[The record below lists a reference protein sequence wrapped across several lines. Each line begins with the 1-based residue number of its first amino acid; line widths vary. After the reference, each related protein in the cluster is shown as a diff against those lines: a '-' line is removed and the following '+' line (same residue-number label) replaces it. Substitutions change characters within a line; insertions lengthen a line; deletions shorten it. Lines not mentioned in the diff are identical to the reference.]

1 MKNGKTKTQIINF
14 LTKRYMTSYDLINKQ
29 LNDEMQTL
37 AEKIKSGEYSER
49 DRNRL
54 ASIMYP
60 KLKYFIWKFFNDQD
74 ETDEVLHN
82 TLFKIFKGLSSY
94 NDNFRFTTWIYT
106 IAKNEA
112 LLHKHKLQKQWAVRL
127 DNMLSPPAIE
137 DDSAFNFEKE
147 LYFDSLYTMT
157 QMEMADLPECIEKSI
172 LIDKEIHLMKGN
184 EIADKYSMNLNTV
197 KTKIRKARKMVKD
210 RVLEKNPHMKDNLEQ
225 YF

>member
-14 LTKRYMTSYDLINKQ
+14 LTKKYMTSYDLINKQ

-82 TLFKIFKGLSSY
+82 TLFKI
-94 NDNFRFTTWIYT
+94 
-106 IAKNEA
+106 
-112 LLHKHKLQKQWAVRL
+112 
-127 DNMLSPPAIE
+127 
-137 DDSAFNFEKE
+137 
-147 LYFDSLYTMT
+147 
-157 QMEMADLPECIEKSI
+157 
-172 LIDKEIHLMKGN
+172 
-184 EIADKYSMNLNTV
+184 
-197 KTKIRKARKMVKD
+197 
-210 RVLEKNPHMKDNLEQ
+210 
-225 YF
+225 

>member
-82 TLFKIFKGLSSY
+82 TLFKI
-94 NDNFRFTTWIYT
+94 
-106 IAKNEA
+106 
-112 LLHKHKLQKQWAVRL
+112 
-127 DNMLSPPAIE
+127 
-137 DDSAFNFEKE
+137 
-147 LYFDSLYTMT
+147 
-157 QMEMADLPECIEKSI
+157 
-172 LIDKEIHLMKGN
+172 
-184 EIADKYSMNLNTV
+184 
-197 KTKIRKARKMVKD
+197 
-210 RVLEKNPHMKDNLEQ
+210 
-225 YF
+225 